1 MTDIIIFHNP
11 RCSKSRQALQLLEE
25 KKLNYKKFLY
35 LEETITHDNFV
46 KVLKLLKVSPR
57 EAIRT
62 KEKEYK
68 ENNLDDQTL
77 SDFDLIE
84 VMLKYRKLIERP
96 IIINGGKAII
106 ARPPEKLL
114 EII

>member
-1 MTDIIIFHNP
+1 
-11 RCSKSRQALQLLEE
+11 
-25 KKLNYKKFLY
+25 
-35 LEETITHDNFV
+35 
-46 KVLKLLKVSPR
+46 LLKVSPR

-84 VMLKYRKLIERP
+84 AMLKYSKLIERP